1 MKDSKKY
8 YKIGEI
14 SKLFHIGMD
23 SIRYYEEI
31 GILKP
36 HRDPENNYRL

>member
-1 MKDSKKY
+1 MKNSKKY

-23 SIRYYEEI
+23 SIRYYEESAS
-31 GILKP
+31 
-36 HRDPENNYRL
+36 